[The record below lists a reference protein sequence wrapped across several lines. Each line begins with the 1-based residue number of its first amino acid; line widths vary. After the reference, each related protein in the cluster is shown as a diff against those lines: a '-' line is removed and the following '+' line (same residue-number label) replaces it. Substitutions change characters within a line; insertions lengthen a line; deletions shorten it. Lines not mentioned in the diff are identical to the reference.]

1 MPPESQQVEI
11 IGVVPP
17 QLGAVTD
24 AFAHHFE
31 TGQELGAR
39 FTLCQEG
46 EVILDLWAG
55 HADRARTRPFDQT
68 TLTPVFSTGKA
79 VAALLIARLVTE
91 GRLDYEQP
99 VADVWPEFAAA
110 GKAAVTVAE
119 ALSHQAGLAG
129 LRGPMQPR
137 DWYDW
142 EAVCARIAAA
152 APLWPPGSASG
163 YHPVTV
169 GFIAGEIFRRIDGR
183 MMNAALAEDVAGPFG
198 LDLSIGLSSADRP
211 RVSEMERPKA
221 FAAFGPMTD
230 ILRLAFFS
238 PWSQPGGGDPG
249 QGRAAPIP
257 STNTHATAE
266 ALARLFAVMACEG
279 ALAGKPFLSPKTVRA
294 ASQARV
300 RGSDLVLPFDIAWGA
315 GLMRN
320 EGLNIWGPG
329 QETIG
334 HAGWGGS
341 CVFADPQKRL
351 SGAYVM
357 NRQSPHL
364 IGDPRPKALIEA
376 AYAAL
381 G

>member
-1 MPPESQQVEI
+1 MTAESGKVEI
-11 IGVVPP
+11 IGIAPP
-17 QLGAVTD
+17 ELGAVTD
-24 AFAHHFE
+24 VFARHFE

-39 FTLCQEG
+39 FTLCREG
-46 EVILDLWAG
+46 AVILDLWGG
-55 HADRARTRPFDQT
+55 HADKARSRAFDQT
-68 TLTPVFSTGKA
+68 TLAPVFSTGKA
-79 VAALLIARLVTE
+79 VAALLIARLVDE

-110 GKAAVTVAE
+110 GKAGVTVE
-119 ALSHQAGLAG
+119 QALSHQAGLAG
-129 LRGPMQPR
+129 LKGPMSPK

-142 EAVCARIAAA
+142 DGVCARIAAA
-152 APLWPPGSASG
+152 EPLWPPGTASG
-163 YHPVTV
+163 YHPVTF
-169 GFIAGEIFRRIDGR
+169 GYIAGEIFRRIDGR
-183 MMNAALAEDVAGPFG
+183 MMDIAVADDLAAPFG
-198 LDLSIGLSSADRP
+198 LDLCIGLDAKDRP
-211 RVSEMERPKA
+211 RVPEMQRPKA
-221 FAAFGPMTD
+221 FADFGPLTD
-230 ILRLAFFS
+230 IIRLAFMS

-249 QGRAAPIP
+249 QARAAPIP

-266 ALARLFAVMACEG
+266 ALARLMSVMACG
-279 ALAGKPFLSPKTVRA
+279 GDLAGKPFLSPRTVRA
-294 ASQARV
+294 AAEAKV
-300 RGSDLVLPFDIAWGA
+300 RGRDLVLPFDVAWGA

-329 QETIG
+329 AETVG

-341 CVFADPQKRL
+341 CVFADPERRL

-381 G
+381 A

>member
-1 MPPESQQVEI
+1 MPDTKVEI
-11 IGVVPP
+11 IGVVAPGFE
-17 QLGAVTD
+17 QVTD
-24 AFAHHFE
+24 VFARHFE

-39 FTLCQEG
+39 FTLCREG

-55 HADRARTRPFDQT
+55 HADKGKTRPFDQT

-79 VAALLIARLVTE
+79 VAALMIARLVDE
-91 GRLDYEQP
+91 GRLDYQQP

-110 GKAAVTVAE
+110 GKAGVTVE
-119 ALSHQAGLAG
+119 QALSHQAGIAG
-129 LRGPMQPR
+129 LNGPMSLK

-142 EAVCARIAAA
+142 DGVCARIAAA
-152 APLWPPGSASG
+152 EPLWPPGTAGG

-183 MMNAALAEDVAGPFG
+183 MMNVAVAEDLAAPFG
-198 LDLSIGLSSADRP
+198 LDLRIGLDAKDRP
-211 RVSEMERPKA
+211 RVPEMERPKA
-221 FAAFGPMTD
+221 FAKFGPMTD
-230 ILRLAFFS
+230 ILSLAFFS

-249 QGRAAPIP
+249 QARAAPIP
-257 STNTHATAE
+257 STNTHATAQ
-266 ALARLFAVMACEG
+266 ALARLMSVMACG
-279 ALAGKPFLSPKTVRA
+279 GQLAGKPFLSARTVRA
-294 ASQARV
+294 AAEAKV
-300 RGSDLVLPFDIAWGA
+300 RDRDLVLPFDIAWAA
-315 GLMRN
+315 GFMRN

-329 QETIG
+329 RETVG

-341 CVFADPQKRL
+341 CASADPETRL
-351 SGAYVM
+351 SGAYVL